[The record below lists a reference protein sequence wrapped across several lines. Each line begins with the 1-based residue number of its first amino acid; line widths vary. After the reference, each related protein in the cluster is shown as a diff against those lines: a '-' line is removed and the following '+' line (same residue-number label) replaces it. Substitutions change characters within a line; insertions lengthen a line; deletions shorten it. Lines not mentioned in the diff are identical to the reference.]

1 MPKTLAR
8 HWLWIV
14 PTLAVLMLLAGLAL
28 PAHPL
33 LALLQFVAL
42 LGAVF
47 AGVHHAEVVAHRV
60 GEPFG
65 TLVLALAIT
74 VIEASLIVS
83 LMLADGTTSS
93 DLARNTLFA
102 TLMIICNGVVGLC
115 LLLGATRYGEQE
127 FQVQGAGAALSV
139 LIALSVMTLVLP
151 AFTTSTP
158 GPTFSAPQLVFAGL
172 SSLVLYAM
180 FVFVQTIKHR
190 DYFLPPLE
198 EALAHPADIE
208 EHAPPPQALT
218 AWLSFGL
225 LVVSLVA
232 VVGIAK
238 LLAPTVE
245 RTVLATNLPHA
256 VVGIVI
262 ALLVL
267 LPETWAAL
275 RAARADRLQT
285 SFNLAYGSAL
295 ASIGLTIP
303 VVVAVALALQLPLVL
318 GVSSKELVLLTLTF
332 MVSILTIA
340 TGRTNVL
347 QGTVHLVL
355 FGAYLFLSLFP

>member
-1 MPKTLAR
+1 MPRWVWIIPLLA
-8 HWLWIV
+8 LGA
-14 PTLAVLMLLAGLAL
+14 LGAGLAL
-28 PAHPL
+28 PPHPL
-33 LALLQFVAL
+33 AAILLFAAL
-42 LGAVF
+42 LGAVI

-83 LMLADGTTSS
+83 LMLAGGEATAE
-93 DLARNTLFA
+93 LARNTLFA
-102 TLMIICNGVVGLC
+102 TIMIICNGVVGLC
-115 LLLGATRYGEQE
+115 LLLGAARYGEQE
-127 FQVQGAGAALSV
+127 FTVQGAGAAFSV
-139 LIALSVMTLVLP
+139 LIALTVLTLVLP

-158 GPTFSAPQLVFAGL
+158 GGTFSVPQLLFAGVG
-172 SSLVLYAM
+172 SLALYGM

-190 DYFLPPLE
+190 DYFLPP
-198 EALAHPADIE
+198 AGKATPE
-208 EHAPPPQALT
+208 EHAAPPSARI

-225 LVVSLVA
+225 LFVCLVA

-245 RTVLATNLPHA
+245 RVVLAANAPHA

-275 RAARADRLQT
+275 RAARANRLQT

-303 VVVAVALALQLPLVL
+303 VVVGVSVVLGLQLVL
-318 GVSSKELVLLTLTF
+318 GLTSKELVLLMLTF
-332 MVSILTIA
+332 FVSVLTLA
-340 TGRTNVL
+340 TGRTHVL
-347 QGTVHLVL
+347 QGSVHLVI
-355 FGAYLFLSLFP
+355 FAAFLFLSLFP

>member
-1 MPKTLAR
+1 MASTYAH
-8 HWLWIV
+8 HWVWIV
-14 PTLAVLMLLAGLAL
+14 PALGLLMLLAGLVL
-28 PAHPL
+28 PTHPVT
-33 LALLQFVAL
+33 ALLLFAAL
-42 LGAVF
+42 LGSVL

-65 TLVLALAIT
+65 SLVLALAIT

-83 LMLADGTTSS
+83 LMLANGAASS
-93 DLARNTLFA
+93 ELARNTLYA

-127 FQVQGAGAALSV
+127 FRVQGAGAALSV
-139 LIALSVMTLVLP
+139 LISLSVMTLVLP
-151 AFTTSTP
+151 VFTTSTP
-158 GPTFSAPQLVFAGL
+158 GATFSQPQLIFAGL
-172 SSLVLYAM
+172 SALILYGM
-180 FVFVQTIKHR
+180 FEFVQTIKHR
-190 DYFLPPLE
+190 DYFLPPRE
-198 EALAHPADIE
+198 GSGRNVSIE
-208 EHAPPPQALT
+208 EHAPPPT
-218 AWLSFGL
+218 TRKAWSSFGL
-225 LVVSLVA
+225 LVVSLVN
-232 VVGIAK
+232 VVGMAK

-245 RTVLATNLPHA
+245 SAVIETKLPNA

-295 ASIGLTIP
+295 ASIGLTVP
-303 VVVAVALALQLPLVL
+303 VVVCVAILLRLPLVL
-318 GVSSKELVLLTLTF
+318 GIGPKDLVLLALTF
-332 MVSILTIA
+332 MVSILTIS
-340 TGRTNVL
+340 TGRTHVL